1 MSRLDLD
8 ALDVDVLHFPGSRDA
23 LHADGTKQSKTN
35 FRYVLASLKLLLR
48 PVFFQRVV
56 RFLRVHVI
64 NKVLQLRFLHKRM
77 IPRSL
82 TKLHPSR
89 IMAPSR

>member
-23 LHADGTKQSKTN
+23 LHADGTKQLKTN

-48 PVFFQRVV
+48 PVFFPEGGT
-56 RFLRVHVI
+56 FLACSC
-64 NKVLQLRFLHKRM
+64 NL
-77 IPRSL
+77 
-82 TKLHPSR
+82 
-89 IMAPSR
+89 